1 MGIATVTFH
10 LFLSHI
16 VLFQSIKIF
25 KRRKTI
31 QKVSQK
37 KNNLYNMACELLVVR
52 RGVQIPHMGL

>member
-1 MGIATVTFH
+1 MGIATVIFH

-37 KNNLYNMACELLVVR
+37 KNNLYNMACELLVIR
-52 RGVQIPHMGL
+52 QGVQIPHMGL